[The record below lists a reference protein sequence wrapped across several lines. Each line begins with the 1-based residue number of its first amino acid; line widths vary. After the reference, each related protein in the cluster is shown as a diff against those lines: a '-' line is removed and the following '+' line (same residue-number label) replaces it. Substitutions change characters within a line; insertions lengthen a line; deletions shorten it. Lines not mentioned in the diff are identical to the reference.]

1 MQLQNL
7 NWTQDKST
15 IFCPNTA
22 MKKHQ
27 RMSPVHWRESEKEK
41 RTRVYLS
48 WSHQN
53 NKFGVITEISVYP
66 VLSMRLPLF
75 WPKGHEFC
83 LTRMDCNLCCDDT
96 ANVRQDWKK
105 RTWMSKSI
113 SLLSLMEES
122 QPQKELQS
130 KDISKTWKTP
140 WRSICIQSSQL
151 RTSLGIHLCMVL
163 YP

>member
-1 MQLQNL
+1 MPPCALQTKHKTRKKNHVIKGTFATILTHSNRTLQTDFRSSVQLQNL

-66 VLSMRLPLF
+66 VLSMRLPF
-75 WPKGHEFC
+75 F
-83 LTRMDCNLCCDDT
+83 
-96 ANVRQDWKK
+96 
-105 RTWMSKSI
+105 
-113 SLLSLMEES
+113 
-122 QPQKELQS
+122 
-130 KDISKTWKTP
+130 
-140 WRSICIQSSQL
+140 
-151 RTSLGIHLCMVL
+151 
-163 YP
+163 